1 MHGRFM
7 QIVSLGDNL
16 HKMSKPIFCE
26 NRKDI
31 INLSSAAF
39 AHRVVNVKLFL
50 YIAAAAQCFP
60 FYTSFNMK

>member
-1 MHGRFM
+1 M

-16 HKMSKPIFCE
+16 HKMSKPVSCE

-39 AHRVVNVKLFL
+39 AHRVVNVKLFFVYSCSSAVL
-50 YIAAAAQCFP
+50 
-60 FYTSFNMK
+60 SFLHIV